1 LIGLFALIDVQPAP
15 HKNKSLGRKRMFALL
30 RRSTLCLAVVVSTA
44 VLATPAFA
52 LDTVKFMAP
61 GSVGG
66 GYDQT
71 ARVLGKALIEANAAK
86 STTFENKGG
95 AGGTL
100 GLAQFA
106 NSTKG
111 DPNAL
116 LVVGAIMVTGIE
128 QNKPQITLKDV
139 TPIARLFTEYNVI
152 AVRKE
157 SEFKTLEDLLKA
169 FKDKPTSISWGGGSK
184 GSIDHIGI
192 AELAAKMG
200 IPVNKVNYVAF
211 AGGGEVVAQ
220 ALGGQIKVITG
231 GYAELG
237 QYIRS
242 DQFRVLAIGAPERVA
257 GIDAPTLKESGYD
270 VIIGNW
276 RGVYGAANLT
286 PEQRKEVTDAVVA
299 AANSKVWKDNIETN
313 KWSPNILTG
322 DDFGKFV
329 DAEHVRLRAMLVEVG
344 LVKP

>member
-1 LIGLFALIDVQPAP
+1 MSALFSRL
-15 HKNKSLGRKRMFALL
+15 SRY
-30 RRSTLCLAVVVSTA
+30 LAVGFTA
-44 VLATPAFA
+44 AALTTPVFA

-71 ARVLGKALIEANAAK
+71 ARVLGKALIEANVAK

-111 DPNAL
+111 DPDAL
-116 LVVGAIMVTGIE
+116 LVVGAIMVAGIE

-157 SEFKTLEDLLKA
+157 SPYKTLDELITDFKA
-169 FKDKPTSISWGGGSK
+169 KPSSITWGGGSK

-192 AELAAKMG
+192 AELAGKLDV
-200 IPVNKVNYVAF
+200 PVNKVNYIATG
-211 AGGGEVVAQ
+211 GGGEVVAQ
-220 ALGGQIKVITG
+220 VLGGQIKVLTG

-237 QYIRS
+237 QYIKNG
-242 DQFRVLAIGAPERVA
+242 QIRVLAIGAPERVP

-270 VIIGNW
+270 VVIGNW
-276 RGVYGAANLT
+276 RGVYGAAGLT

-299 AANSKVWKDNIETN
+299 ASNSKVWQENIKTN
-313 KWSPNILTG
+313 AWSPSVLTG

-329 DAEHVRLRAMLVEVG
+329 DEEHVRLRAMLVKVG
-344 LVKP
+344 LL

>member
-1 LIGLFALIDVQPAP
+1 MSALF
-15 HKNKSLGRKRMFALL
+15 SRFSRY
-30 RRSTLCLAVVVSTA
+30 LAVGLTA
-44 VLATPAFA
+44 AALATPAFA

-71 ARVLGKALIEANAAK
+71 ARVLGKALIEANVAK

-116 LVVGAIMVTGIE
+116 LVVGAIMVAGIE

-157 SEFKTLEDLLKA
+157 SPYKTLEELITDFKA
-169 FKDKPTSISWGGGSK
+169 KPSSITWGGGSK

-192 AELAAKMG
+192 AELAGKLDV
-200 IPVNKVNYVAF
+200 PVNKVNYIATG
-211 AGGGEVVAQ
+211 GGGEVVAQ
-220 ALGGQIKVITG
+220 VLGGQIKVLTG

-237 QYIRS
+237 QYIKNG
-242 DQFRVLAIGAPERVA
+242 QIRVLAIGAPERVPE
-257 GIDAPTLKESGYD
+257 IDAPTLKEKGYD
-270 VIIGNW
+270 VVIGNW
-276 RGVYGAANLT
+276 RGVYGAAGLT

-299 AANSKVWKDNIETN
+299 ASNSKVWQENIKTN
-313 KWSPNILTG
+313 AWSPSVLTG

-329 DAEHVRLRAMLVEVG
+329 DEEHVRLRAMLVKVG
-344 LVKP
+344 LL

>member
-1 LIGLFALIDVQPAP
+1 
-15 HKNKSLGRKRMFALL
+15 MFSLL
-30 RRSTLCLAVVVSTA
+30 RRSTLLLAAVVSTA

-86 STTFENKGG
+86 SATFENKGG

-200 IPVNKVNYVAF
+200 VPVNKVNYVAF

-237 QYIRS
+237 QYVRS
-242 DQFRVLAIGAPERVA
+242 GQFRVLAIGAPERVA
-257 GIDAPTLKESGYD
+257 GIDAPTLEESGYD

-286 PEQRKEVTDAVVA
+286 PGQRKEVTDAVVA

-322 DDFGKFV
+322 DEFGKFV

>member
-1 LIGLFALIDVQPAP
+1 
-15 HKNKSLGRKRMFALL
+15 MFALL
-30 RRSTLCLAVVVSTA
+30 RRSIRYLAA
-44 VLATPAFA
+44 ALAAAALTTPALA
-52 LDTVKFMAP
+52 LDTMKFMAP

-71 ARVLGKALIEANAAK
+71 ARVLGKAMIEAKTAK
-86 STTFENKGG
+86 SATFENKGG

-128 QNKPQITLKDV
+128 QNTPQITLKDV

-157 SEFKTLEDLLKA
+157 SAFASLDDLVKA
-169 FKDKPTSISWGGGSK
+169 FQAKPTSVTFGGGSK

-192 AELAAKMG
+192 ADLASQLQ
-200 IPVNKVNYVAF
+200 IPVNKVNYLAF
-211 AGGGEVVAQ
+211 AGGGEVVAA
-220 ALGGQIKVITG
+220 ALGGQIAVITG

-237 QYIRS
+237 QYIRNG
-242 DQFRVLAIGAPERVA
+242 QFRVLAIGAPERVA

-276 RGVYGAANLT
+276 RGVYGAAGLK
-286 PEQRKEVTDAVVA
+286 PEQRKELTDAVVA
-299 AANSKVWKDNIETN
+299 AAESAVWKQNLETN
-313 KWSPNILTG
+313 KWSPNMLTG
-322 DDFGKFV
+322 DEFGQFV

>member
-1 LIGLFALIDVQPAP
+1 
-15 HKNKSLGRKRMFALL
+15 MFAPVHSLS
-30 RRSTLCLAVVVSTA
+30 RRLAIVLTTA

-71 ARVLGKALIEANAAK
+71 ARILGKAMVEAGTAK
-86 STTFENKGG
+86 SVTFENKGG

-116 LVVGAIMVTGIE
+116 LVVGSIMVAGIE
-128 QNKPQITLKDV
+128 QNKAQISLKDV
-139 TPIARLFTEYNVI
+139 TPIARLFTEYNVL

-157 SEFKTLEDLLKA
+157 SPYKTLDDLIKEFKA
-169 FKDKPTSISWGGGSK
+169 KPTSVTFGGGSK

-192 AELAAKMG
+192 AELAGKLD

-237 QYIRS
+237 QYIKNG
-242 DQFRVLAIGAPERVA
+242 QFRVLAIGAPNRVE

-270 VIIGNW
+270 VTIGNW
-276 RGVYGAANLT
+276 RGVYGGANLT
-286 PEQRKEVTDAVVA
+286 AEQRTQVTEAVVA
-299 AANSKVWKDNIETN
+299 ATKSKVWQDNVQTN
-313 KWSPNILTG
+313 AWSPSILTG
-322 DDFGKFV
+322 DEFGKFV
-329 DAEHVRLRAMLVEVG
+329 EEEHVRLRAMLVKVG
-344 LVKP
+344 LL

>member
-1 LIGLFALIDVQPAP
+1 
-15 HKNKSLGRKRMFALL
+15 MFAFF
-30 RRSTLCLAVVVSTA
+30 RRSSFRRSSRYIATAITAA
-44 VLATPAFA
+44 VLATPVFA

-71 ARVLGKALIEANAAK
+71 ARILGKALIEAKVAK
-86 STTFENKGG
+86 SVTFENKGG

-116 LVVGAIMVTGIE
+116 LVVGAIMVTAVE
-128 QNKPQITLKDV
+128 QNKPQITLKNV
-139 TPIARLFTEYNVI
+139 TPIARLFTEYNVL

-157 SEFKTLEDLLKA
+157 SPYKTLEDLLKD
-169 FKDKPTSISWGGGSK
+169 FKANPSGVTWGGGSK

-192 AELAAKMG
+192 AELAGKMDV
-200 IPVNKVNYVAF
+200 PVNKVNYVAF

-220 ALGGQIKVITG
+220 VLGGQIKVITG

-237 QYIRS
+237 QYIKNG
-242 DQFRVLAIGAPERVA
+242 QFRVLAIGAPDRVE
-257 GIDAPTLKESGYD
+257 GIDAPTLKEKGYD
-270 VIIGNW
+270 VTIGNW
-276 RGVYGAANLT
+276 RGVYGAADLT
-286 PEQRKEVTDAVVA
+286 PEQRKELTDAVLA
-299 AANSKVWKDNIETN
+299 AANSKVWQDNVKAN
-313 KWSPNILTG
+313 AWSPSILTG
-322 DDFGKFV
+322 DEFGKFV
-329 DAEHVRLRAMLVEVG
+329 DEEHVRLRAMLVKVG
-344 LVKP
+344 LL

>member
-1 LIGLFALIDVQPAP
+1 MFKSALRFSRCMSVA
-15 HKNKSLGRKRMFALL
+15 
-30 RRSTLCLAVVVSTA
+30 
-44 VLATPAFA
+44 ATVAAISFTTSAMA

-71 ARVLGKALIEANAAK
+71 ARVLGKALVEANAAK
-86 STTFENKGG
+86 SVTFENKGG

-116 LVVGAIMVTGIE
+116 LVVGAIMVTAEE
-128 QNKPQITLKDV
+128 QNKPQITMKDV
-139 TPIARLFTEYNVI
+139 TPIARLFTEYNVL

-157 SEFKTLEDLLKA
+157 SPYKNLDDLLKD
-169 FKDKPTSISWGGGSK
+169 FKANPSSVTFGGGSK

-192 AELAAKMG
+192 AELAGKMDVP
-200 IPVNKVNYVAF
+200 INKVNYVAF

-231 GYAELG
+231 GYGELG
-237 QYIRS
+237 QYIKNG
-242 DQFRVLAIGAPERVA
+242 QFRVLAIGAPERVP
-257 GIDAPTLKESGYD
+257 GIDAPTLKESGFD
-270 VIIGNW
+270 VTIGNW
-276 RGVYGAANLT
+276 RGVYGAGNLT
-286 PEQRKEVTDAVVA
+286 AEQRKQVTDAVLA
-299 AANSKVWKDNIETN
+299 ATESKVWQDNLKTN
-313 KWSPNILTG
+313 LWSPSVLTG
-322 DDFGKFV
+322 DEFGKFV
-329 DAEHVRLRAMLVEVG
+329 DEEHARLRAMLVKVG
-344 LVKP
+344 LL

>member
-1 LIGLFALIDVQPAP
+1 MLALF
-15 HKNKSLGRKRMFALL
+15 
-30 RRSTLCLAVVVSTA
+30 RRSIAVALTA
-44 VLATPAFA
+44 AALTTPAFA

-71 ARVLGKALIEANAAK
+71 ARDLGKALVEAKAAK
-86 STTFENKGG
+86 SVTFENKGG

-116 LVVGAIMVTGIE
+116 LVVGAIMVAGIE

-157 SEFKTLEDLLKA
+157 SEFKTLDDLLKA
-169 FKDKPTSISWGGGSK
+169 FKDKPSSITWGGGSK

-192 AELAAKMG
+192 ADLASKMG

-220 ALGGQIKVITG
+220 VLGGQIKVITG

-237 QYIRS
+237 QYIRNG
-242 DQFRVLAIGAPERVA
+242 QFRVLAIGAPERIA

-276 RGVYGAANLT
+276 RGVYGAAGLS
-286 PEQRKEVTDAVVA
+286 PEQRKEVTDAVLA
-299 AANSKVWKDNIETN
+299 ATESPGWKANVETN
-313 KWSPNILTG
+313 KWAPNVLTG
-322 DDFGKFV
+322 DEFGKFV
-329 DAEHVRLRAMLVEVG
+329 DQEHVRLHGMLAEVG
-344 LVKP
+344 LIK

>member
-1 LIGLFALIDVQPAP
+1 
-15 HKNKSLGRKRMFALL
+15 MFALF
-30 RRSTLCLAVVVSTA
+30 RRLNFAAAVAITA
-44 VLATPAFA
+44 AALSTPAMA

-71 ARVLGKALIEANAAK
+71 ARELGKAMIEAKVAK
-86 STTFENKGG
+86 SATFENKGG

-111 DPNAL
+111 EVGAL
-116 LVVGAIMVTGIE
+116 LVVGAIMVAGIE

-157 SEFKTLEDLLKA
+157 SDFKTLEDLLKA
-169 FKDKPTSISWGGGSK
+169 FKDKPTSITWGGGSK
-184 GSIDHIGI
+184 GSVDHIGI
-192 AELAAKMG
+192 AELAGKMDV
-200 IPVNKVNYVAF
+200 PVNKVNYVAF
-211 AGGGEVVAQ
+211 GGGGEVVAQ
-220 ALGGQIKVITG
+220 ALGGQLKVITG

-237 QYIRS
+237 QYIKS
-242 DQFRVLAIGAPERVA
+242 GQFRVLAIGAPERVA
-257 GIDAPTLKESGYD
+257 GIDAPTLKEKGYD

-276 RGVYGAANLT
+276 RGVYGAAGLS
-286 PEQRKEVTDAVVA
+286 PEQRQELTDAVVTA
-299 AANSKVWKDNIETN
+299 TKTQSWQDNLNTN
-313 KWSPNILTG
+313 AWSPSVLTG
-322 DDFGKFV
+322 DAFGKFV
-329 DAEHVRLRAMLVEVG
+329 DEEHVRLRAMLVNVG
-344 LVKP
+344 LL

>member
-1 LIGLFALIDVQPAP
+1 
-15 HKNKSLGRKRMFALL
+15 MFAPVHSLS
-30 RRSTLCLAVVVSTA
+30 RRLAIVLTTA

-71 ARVLGKALIEANAAK
+71 ARILGKAMVEAGTAK
-86 STTFENKGG
+86 SVTFENKGG

-116 LVVGAIMVTGIE
+116 LVVGAIMVAGIE
-128 QNKPQITLKDV
+128 QNKAQISLKDV
-139 TPIARLFTEYNVI
+139 TPIARLFTEYNVL

-157 SEFKTLEDLLKA
+157 SPYKTLDDLIKEFKA
-169 FKDKPTSISWGGGSK
+169 KPTSVTFGGGSK

-192 AELAAKMG
+192 AELAGKLD

-237 QYIRS
+237 QYIKNG
-242 DQFRVLAIGAPERVA
+242 QFRVLAIGAPNRVE

-270 VIIGNW
+270 VTIGNW
-276 RGVYGAANLT
+276 RGVYGGANLT
-286 PEQRKEVTDAVVA
+286 AEQRTQVTEAVVA
-299 AANSKVWKDNIETN
+299 ATKSKVWQDNVQTN
-313 KWSPNILTG
+313 AWSPSILTG
-322 DDFGKFV
+322 DEFGKFV
-329 DAEHVRLRAMLVEVG
+329 EEEHVRLRAMLVKVG
-344 LVKP
+344 LL

>member
-1 LIGLFALIDVQPAP
+1 
-15 HKNKSLGRKRMFALL
+15 MFALL
-30 RRSTLCLAVVVSTA
+30 RRSTRCLAVALTA
-44 VLATPAFA
+44 AALTAPVFA

-71 ARVLGKALIEANAAK
+71 ARVLGKALIEAKSAK
-86 STTFENKGG
+86 SATFENKGG

-157 SEFKTLEDLLKA
+157 SPYQTLDDLVKDFKANPPSVT
-169 FKDKPTSISWGGGSK
+169 FGGGSK

-192 AELAAKMG
+192 ADLASKMG
-200 IPVNKVNYVAF
+200 IPVNKVNYLAF
-211 AGGGEVVAQ
+211 AGGGEVVAA

-237 QYIRS
+237 QYIRNG
-242 DQFRVLAIGAPERVA
+242 QFRVLAIGAPERVE

-276 RGVYGAANLT
+276 RGVYGAAGLT
-286 PEQRKEVTDAVVA
+286 PEQRKEVTDAVLA
-299 AANSKVWKDNIETN
+299 AADSKVWKDNVATN
-313 KWSPNILTG
+313 KWAPNILTG
-322 DDFGKFV
+322 DEFGKFV
-329 DAEHVRLRAMLVEVG
+329 DEEHVRLRAMLVEVG

>member
-1 LIGLFALIDVQPAP
+1 
-15 HKNKSLGRKRMFALL
+15 MFAPVHSM
-30 RRSTLCLAVVVSTA
+30 RRCLAVALAAT

-71 ARVLGKALIEANAAK
+71 ARILGKAMVEAGTAK
-86 STTFENKGG
+86 SVTFENKGG

-116 LVVGAIMVTGIE
+116 LVIGAIMVAGIE
-128 QNKPQITLKDV
+128 QNKPQISLKDV
-139 TPIARLFTEYNVI
+139 TPIARLFTEYNVL

-157 SEFKTLEDLLKA
+157 SPYKTLDDLIKDFKA
-169 FKDKPTSISWGGGSK
+169 KPTSVTFGGGSK

-192 AELAAKMG
+192 AELAGKLD

-237 QYIRS
+237 QYIKNG
-242 DQFRVLAIGAPERVA
+242 QFRVLAIGAPTRVE

-270 VIIGNW
+270 VTIGNW

-286 PEQRKEVTDAVVA
+286 PEQRTQVTEAVLGA
-299 AANSKVWKDNIETN
+299 TKSKVWLDNVQLN
-313 KWSPNILTG
+313 AWSPSILTG
-322 DDFGKFV
+322 DEFGKFV
-329 DAEHVRLRAMLVEVG
+329 EEEQVRLRAMLVKVG
-344 LVKP
+344 LL

>member
-1 LIGLFALIDVQPAP
+1 MQPLF
-15 HKNKSLGRKRMFALL
+15 
-30 RRSTLCLAVVVSTA
+30 RRLTCAIALAVAAS
-44 VLATPAFA
+44 TPAFA

-71 ARVLGKALIEANAAK
+71 ARDLGKALIEAKTAK
-86 STTFENKGG
+86 SVTFENKGG

-116 LVVGAIMVTGIE
+116 LVVGAIMVAGIE

-169 FKDKPTSISWGGGSK
+169 FKEKPSSITWGGGSK
-184 GSIDHIGI
+184 GSVDHIGI
-192 AELAAKMG
+192 ADLAGKMD

-220 ALGGQIKVITG
+220 VLGGQIKVITG

-237 QYIRS
+237 QYIKNG
-242 DQFRVLAIGAPERVA
+242 QFRVLAIGAPERVE
-257 GIDAPTLKESGYD
+257 GIDAPTLKEKGYD

-299 AANSKVWKDNIETN
+299 AAKSKVWQDNVKTN
-313 KWSPNILTG
+313 AWSPSILTG
-322 DDFGKFV
+322 DEFGKFV
-329 DAEHVRLRAMLVEVG
+329 DEEHVRLHEMLVKVG
-344 LVKP
+344 LL

>member
-1 LIGLFALIDVQPAP
+1 MQALFRGLT
-15 HKNKSLGRKRMFALL
+15 
-30 RRSTLCLAVVVSTA
+30 RSIAVAITA
-44 VLATPAFA
+44 AALATPAFA

-71 ARVLGKALIEANAAK
+71 ARDLGKALIEAKAAK
-86 STTFENKGG
+86 AVTFENKGG

-116 LVVGAIMVTGIE
+116 LVVGAIMVAGIE

-169 FKDKPTSISWGGGSK
+169 FKEKPSSITWGGGSK

-192 AELAAKMG
+192 ADLAGKMD

-220 ALGGQIKVITG
+220 VLGGQIKVITG

-237 QYIRS
+237 QYIKNG
-242 DQFRVLAIGAPERVA
+242 QFRVLAIGAPERVE
-257 GIDAPTLKESGYD
+257 GIDAPTLKEKGYD

-286 PEQRKEVTDAVVA
+286 PEQRKEVTDAVLA
-299 AANSKVWKDNIETN
+299 AADSNVWKDNVKTN
-313 KWSPNILTG
+313 AWSPSILTG
-322 DDFGKFV
+322 DEFGKFV
-329 DAEHVRLRAMLVEVG
+329 DAEHVRLHGMLVEVG
-344 LVKP
+344 LIAK

>member
-1 LIGLFALIDVQPAP
+1 
-15 HKNKSLGRKRMFALL
+15 MFAPVHSM
-30 RRSTLCLAVVVSTA
+30 RRCLAVALAAT

-71 ARVLGKALIEANAAK
+71 ARILGKAMVEAGTAK
-86 STTFENKGG
+86 SVTFENKGG

-116 LVVGAIMVTGIE
+116 LVIGAIMVAGIE
-128 QNKPQITLKDV
+128 QNKPQISLKDV
-139 TPIARLFTEYNVI
+139 TPIARLFTEYNVL

-157 SEFKTLEDLLKA
+157 SPYKTLDDLIKDFKA
-169 FKDKPTSISWGGGSK
+169 KPTSVTFGGGSK

-192 AELAAKMG
+192 AELAGKLD

-237 QYIRS
+237 QYIKNG
-242 DQFRVLAIGAPERVA
+242 QFRVLAIGAPTRVE

-270 VIIGNW
+270 VTIGNW

-286 PEQRKEVTDAVVA
+286 PEQRTQVTEAVLGA
-299 AANSKVWKDNIETN
+299 TKSKIWQDNVQLN
-313 KWSPNILTG
+313 AWSPSILTG
-322 DDFGKFV
+322 DEFGKFV
-329 DAEHVRLRAMLVEVG
+329 EEEQVRLRAMLVKVG
-344 LVKP
+344 LL